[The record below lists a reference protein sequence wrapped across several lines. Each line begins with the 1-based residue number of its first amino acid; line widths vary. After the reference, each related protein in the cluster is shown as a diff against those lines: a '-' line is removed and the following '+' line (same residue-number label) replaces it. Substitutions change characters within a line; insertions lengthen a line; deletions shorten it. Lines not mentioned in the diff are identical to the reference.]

1 MFSSVVYTRDVFSI
15 ADVVCR
21 TDKLVVSDQ
30 LVESTCPPVDIFR
43 KYAGLVGEHWKNE
56 KLKKISWFQCILINT
71 PLR

>member
-30 LVESTCPPVDIFR
+30 LVESTCPLVDIFR
-43 KYAGLVGEHWKNE
+43 KYAGLVGEH
-56 KLKKISWFQCILINT
+56 
-71 PLR
+71 